1 MTMTKRRQPKFKDG
15 RWDYLRS
22 YLRDKFTGILT
33 RGGWDRYDIE
43 DVVVAASTKREA
55 GR

>member
-1 MTMTKRRQPKFKDG
+1 MTKRRQPKFKVERWAYLRAYLQDKFKGILARG
-15 RWDYLRS
+15 RWDE
-22 YLRDKFTGILT
+22 
-33 RGGWDRYDIE
+33 YDIE